1 MQSAFIQRVVAAM
14 EKHGVKYS
22 IVGGFAVSLHGAVRG
37 TVDVDAVINHTK
49 DQFERCEAALK
60 SIGLQPRLPVAAAEV
75 FEFRSEYIEKRNM
88 IAWSFINY
96 NNPLEIVDI
105 IITHDLQKMKG
116 VRLKVGGKGIE
127 VLSVKD
133 LIRMKG
139 DSGRPQDLE
148 DIKSL
153 NEILRETLDE
163 S

>member
-14 EKHGVKYS
+14 EKHHVKYS

-49 DQFERCEAALK
+49 DQFELCEVALK
-60 SIGLQPRLPVAAAEV
+60 SIGLLPRLPVAAAEV
-75 FEFRSEYIEKRNM
+75 FEFRGEYIKKRNL
-88 IAWSFINY
+88 IAWSFINH

-105 IITHDLQKMKG
+105 IITHDLQKMKSI
-116 VRLKVGGKGIE
+116 RLKVGGKGIE
-127 VLSVKD
+127 VLSIKD

-153 NEILRETLDE
+153 KEILRESPDE
-163 S
+163 G